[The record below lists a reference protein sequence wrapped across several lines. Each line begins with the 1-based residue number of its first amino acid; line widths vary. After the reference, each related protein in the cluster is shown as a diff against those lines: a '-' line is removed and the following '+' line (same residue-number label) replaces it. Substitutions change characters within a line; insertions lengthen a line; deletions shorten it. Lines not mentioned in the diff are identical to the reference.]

1 MIDKDLIM
9 RYKWYNFIGSGW
21 KSGYNFSDRY
31 MLKYDTDSRQ
41 YYIFPAGRALN
52 RIYSVPKGTMELDEI
67 RTIVGCM
74 LAYEDT
80 DLPQATREA
89 ILSELP
95 AEIQN
100 YLKEHEAPEPE
111 PEQPAVYTAI
121 KTTDEQQAATEVYTA
136 IKTDKPEP
144 AEQKPKHKG
153 GRPRT
158 REKTGRRYIR
168 LWINDE
174 EHAEIKKLI
183 AKLRGKS

>member
-1 MIDKDLIM
+1 MIDQNKINNYK
-9 RYKWYNFIGSGW
+9 RYTFIGADW
-21 KSGYNFSDRY
+21 KSGYNMSNKY
-31 MLKYDTDSRQ
+31 MIKYDNDIRQ
-41 YYIFPAGRALN
+41 YYVFPAGRILN
-52 RIYSVPKGTMELDEI
+52 RIYVFQKGQAIDES
-67 RTIVGCM
+67 RTVVAYM

-80 DLPQATREA
+80 DLPLATRQE
-89 ILSELP
+89 IFDSLP

-121 KTTDEQQAATEVYTA
+121 KTTDEQQAAAEVYTA
-136 IKTDKPEP
+136 IKTDTEPEP

-158 REKTGRRYIR
+158 REETGRRYIR